1 MNFQKIV
8 ITIAVI
14 LLILSLAFIGT
25 AINSEKKNIVY
36 PPVIAECPDYW
47 KHDIENNKCINEN
60 NLGNAEIN
68 EFDLNIVNKLPL
80 CDKFKL
86 SKQLKIFWD
95 GISNNAKL
103 INKC

>member
-47 KHDIENNKCINEN
+47 KHDIENNKCIN
-60 NLGNAEIN
+60 
-68 EFDLNIVNKLPL
+68 
-80 CDKFKL
+80 
-86 SKQLKIFWD
+86 
-95 GISNNAKL
+95 
-103 INKC
+103 